1 MSGCHYHNFDITIV
15 GERPPYPVSAT
26 YRGLRAT
33 GVFAQDH
40 SLPLWQEH
48 LALLTDP
55 RHPPQ
60 QEHLIEVGTLLFEEL
75 MRDELRELWVQARAD
90 LDNAGASGLRIR
102 LHIDPPG
109 VAALPWESL
118 YDRRRQQPFG
128 ADASIALVRVANQI
142 GYVGRARS
150 LESALPLKILIA
162 AVDDPDGVGA
172 GINTRQELAT
182 VEAILAPLRPHK
194 IDLQIISGRL
204 DIHTLRRHLVE
215 HQPDIFHLISHGEP
229 DCLLLWNREGEPA
242 LVTGSQIQAAL
253 RQVDSLKLVFL
264 NACLAGRPDGKVP
277 FAGVAHRLLQA
288 NLPAVIAMQF
298 EIMDHVAIEFAAFLY
313 EALVTGDCPGAVDRA
328 VGVARTNLYISDP
341 GHIGYMTPILWLNGE
356 DGLIAH
362 FRPETA
368 AQDAPEDRAAT
379 AGGANVFIEA
389 PPVIDLHLFE
399 KEQWFSAL
407 PATIPDTALRFLYT
421 DKRRDL
427 GDLLTLL
434 QKDQATM
441 AAGLPLDVKRVKD
454 RVSTFDEQRRNLD
467 ELLISLK
474 SPPA

>member
-1 MSGCHYHNFDITIV
+1 
-15 GERPPYPVSAT
+15 
-26 YRGLRAT
+26 
-33 GVFAQDH
+33 
-40 SLPLWQEH
+40 
-48 LALLTDP
+48 
-55 RHPPQ
+55 
-60 QEHLIEVGTLLFEEL
+60 VGTLLFEDL
-75 MRDELRELWVQARAD
+75 MQDDLRELWVQARAE
-90 LDNAGASGLRIR
+90 LDNAGAPGLRIR
-102 LHIDPPG
+102 LLIDPPG

-128 ADASIALVRVANQI
+128 ADASISLVRVANQV

-150 LESALPLKILIA
+150 LQATLPLKILIA

-229 DCLLLWNREGEPA
+229 DYLLLWNREGEPA
-242 LVTGSQIQAAL
+242 LVSGSQMQAAL

-264 NACLAGRPDGKVP
+264 NACLAGQPDGKLP

-298 EIMDHVAIEFAAFLY
+298 NIADGVAIEFAASLY
-313 EALVTGDCPGAVDRA
+313 EALVAGDCPGAVDRA

-341 GHIGYMTPILWLNGE
+341 GHIGYMTPILWLNSE
-356 DGLIAH
+356 DGRIAH
-362 FRPETA
+362 FRLETTT
-368 AQDAPEDRAAT
+368 AQDAPEDPAAT
-379 AGGANVFIEA
+379 TDGANILVEA
-389 PPVIDLHLFE
+389 PPVIDLLLFE

-407 PATIPDTALRFLYT
+407 PATIPDTALRFLYA
-421 DKRRDL
+421 DNKRDL
-427 GDLLTLL
+427 GDLLRLL
-434 QKDQATM
+434 QNDQATM
-441 AAGLPLDVKRVKD
+441 AAGIPVNFKRVKD
-454 RVSTFDEQRRNLD
+454 RVSAFDEQRRNLD
-467 ELLISLK
+467 DLLISLK